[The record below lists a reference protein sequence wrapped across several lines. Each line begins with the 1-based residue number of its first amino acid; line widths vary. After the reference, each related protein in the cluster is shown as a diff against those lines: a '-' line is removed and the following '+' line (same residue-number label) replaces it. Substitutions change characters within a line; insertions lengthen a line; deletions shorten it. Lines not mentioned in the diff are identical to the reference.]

1 MKRLI
6 FDRKSYFNM
15 KYYLFLFSVFFF
27 WQCQNQNASTTSEV
41 EENATQIQETP
52 EPEPLTLVWADEFEG
67 SELNMEN
74 WSFEIGDGCPNLCGW
89 GNNELQVYT
98 DSNHRIEEGKL
109 IISAKKQNGYTSTR
123 IISKGK
129 KEFQYGRIE
138 ARLKV
143 PSGAGLWPAFWA
155 LGNDIDVNSWPDCGE
170 IDIMEYVGRNPN
182 EVLNAIH
189 TRSSYGNTVNK
200 QVTSIAGFEDEFHVI
215 KLEWNSAFMD
225 FFVDDQLLYRYGPQL
240 KTAENWPFN
249 KPIFLILNLAV
260 GGNLGGT
267 VDSNLSFPREY
278 EIDYIRVY
286 Q

>member
-1 MKRLI
+1 
-6 FDRKSYFNM
+6 M

-27 WQCQNQNASTTSEV
+27 WECQNENASTTSEG
-41 EENATQIQETP
+41 EENAILIPETP

-225 FFVDDQLLYRYGPQL
+225 FFVDDRLLYRYGPQL

-249 KPIFLILNLAV
+249 KPVFLIFNLAV

-267 VDSNLSFPREY
+267 VDSDLSFPREY
-278 EIDYIRVY
+278 VIDYIRVY